1 MSRKTKT
8 VMLAFALS
16 GCLPG
21 AGPYLTVVAATP
33 TTPGTPTAPAAPKSP
48 QPAKKVVYELP
59 KTGVNK
65 PRPGGGFIN
74 VEIIGTRLRVKF
86 FDKLKKPVSPN
97 VDRGLAIFKY
107 ASRNPARAPLSVDG
121 AGMSTPAVLRPPHN
135 FVLLLSFFVEGKSEA
150 EETYSFQYP

>member
-1 MSRKTKT
+1 MSRKSKT

-33 TTPGTPTAPAAPKSP
+33 TAPTTPAAAAATKSP

-74 VEIIGTRLRVKF
+74 VETSGTRLRVKF
-86 FDKLKKPVSPN
+86 FDKLKKPVPPN
-97 VDRGLAIFKY
+97 VERGMAIFKY

-121 AGMSTPAVLRPPHN
+121 AGMTTPAVLRPPHN
-135 FVLLLSFFVEGKSEA
+135 FVLLLSLFAAGKSDA